1 MPIQN
6 PLLIWLGISLAIAL
20 AWLYRTARLL
30 ATLKRTHQLKI
41 RKPGVAPSVTVLI
54 PAKNEEKNIRA
65 CWESLKN
72 QDYPNYEILVVN
84 DNSSDQTEVILKSL
98 GAKYINSPPAPQ
110 GWTGK
115 NHALYYGSR
124 EVKSEWLLFTDADT
138 RHEPGSISSAIAH
151 AEENKLQFLTLLPH
165 CLTGSLIED
174 FLEPIA
180 MAFIG
185 LWFPLE
191 KVNDPASPLY
201 FANGQYLMIRRE
213 LYEKLGGHEG
223 VRGEFLEDFA
233 LMKKTKEARA
243 RAECAFGT
251 NLYGTRMYDS
261 FDTLWRGWRRI
272 YLHAF
277 RRNPILLS
285 HKALGVLFFS
295 ILPFVFFLSLGISG
309 EINLSKNPL
318 LVLSSAGTLA
328 LILITTWQTY
338 GLVKAK
344 KIYSLL
350 HPFAAIVILF
360 ILLDAIGMA
369 LGKKQTVWR

>member
-20 AWLYRTARLL
+20 AWVYRTARLL
-30 ATLKRTHQLKI
+30 ITLKRTHQIKI
-41 RKPGVAPSVTVLI
+41 QKPASAPSVTIII

-72 QDYPNYEILVVN
+72 QDYPNFEILVVN
-84 DNSSDQTEVILKSL
+84 DNSSDQTEAILKSL
-98 GAKYINSPPAPQ
+98 GAHYINCPPAPQ

-124 EVKSEWLLFTDADT
+124 EIKSEWILFTDADT
-138 RHEPGSISSAIAH
+138 RHEPGSLSSAMAR
-151 AEENKLQFLTLLPH
+151 AQENKLQFLTLLPH

-180 MAFIG
+180 MAFLG
-185 LWFPLE
+185 LWFPME
-191 KVNDPASPLY
+191 KINDPASPLY

-233 LMKKTKEARA
+233 LMKKTKEAAA

-251 NLYGTRMYDS
+251 AIYGTRMYDS
-261 FDTLWRGWRRI
+261 FGTLWRGWRRI

-277 RRNPILLS
+277 RSSPVLLCR
-285 HKALGVLFFS
+285 KAFGVLFFS
-295 ILPFVFFLSLGISG
+295 ILPFIFFTALGFSG
-309 EINLSKNPL
+309 KFDFSKNPL
-318 LVLSSAGTLA
+318 LILSSAGTLI
-328 LILITTWQTY
+328 LILVTSWQAY
-338 GLVKAK
+338 GLVRAK
-344 KIYSLL
+344 KIYSLF
-350 HPFAAIVILF
+350 HPFAAIVILL
-360 ILLDAIGMA
+360 ILLDAAGMA